1 MAVTIEGNIRKWF
14 GNNAERWA
22 RYPDVK
28 TTTLGGIDRYCLRY
42 PPGHFITRVMEND
55 LMGAM
60 GHADGENKKVI
71 ADICRYVYN
80 EIPAGV
86 SHGSVKAVDSWLS
99 GAPITATSYQIHH
112 RPEMHAEDLLIE
124 RGAII
129 RE

>member
-22 RYPDVK
+22 RYPNVK

-42 PPGHFITRVMEND
+42 PPGSFITRLMEND

-60 GHADGENKKVI
+60 GRADGENKKAI
-71 ADICRYVYN
+71 AEICRYVYN

-86 SHGSVKAVDSWLS
+86 SHGSVKAVDSWLT
-99 GAPITATSYQIHH
+99 GEPITATSYQIHN
-112 RPEMHAEDLLIE
+112 RPEMQAEDLLLE
-124 RGAII
+124 SGGII
-129 RE
+129 LE

>member
-1 MAVTIEGNIRKWF
+1 
-14 GNNAERWA
+14 
-22 RYPDVK
+22 
-28 TTTLGGIDRYCLRY
+28 
-42 PPGHFITRVMEND
+42 
-55 LMGAM
+55 MGAM

-99 GAPITATSYQIHH
+99 GAPITATSYQIHN